1 MFAQIGQRLPE
12 QGKSAKTVK
21 IVFLQSSSKTLEDF
35 SNVLYSMKCKCPT
48 AKKNICRK
56 MKDWQTSHFKF
67 EKSSNKLRAQ
77 ALILNLEAIVDFVV

>member
-1 MFAQIGQRLPE
+1 LGRGYL
-12 QGKSAKTVK
+12 SRVK
-21 IVFLQSSSKTLEDF
+21 APKLSRIVFLQSSSKTLENF

-77 ALILNLEAIVDFVV
+77 ALILNLETIVDFVV